1 MLPMYARAILEYCTR
16 MSNGPRTHGTV
27 NVGSIRVCSGT
38 LTTDN
43 TTLLN
48 YTTLSAIAMAV
59 IKFDLAAFFSQTNHA
74 N

>member
-1 MLPMYARAILEYCTR
+1 

-27 NVGSIRVCSGT
+27 NVGSIRVCNGT

-43 TTLLN
+43 TNTLLN

-59 IKFDLAAFFSQTNHA
+59 IKFDLATFFSQTNHA